1 VDERKTDM
9 SATPSDERREYR
21 HGTRTFVLLLVP
33 SSVLLLL
40 GVCFGVPGWLAHDIA
55 LRNFGLFFMIMWL
68 GLTAYLAFLAW
79 NARLTLAPDGIE
91 VRGAVGI
98 GPVLIRWDNIA
109 RLRVKPRHQ
118 GLVLLAPMKTPAA
131 DRLWDYARIYSTYD
145 REELGLIA
153 QRRYVPL
160 ADYSPRFRQGNLQHE
175 ILRRAPWLAG
185 DVGLGIANGQK
196 PTLGGERRFRNALSA
211 LEMCT
216 PANPPERECPFRRL
230 VQIVAR
236 AGSTEHCMEES
247 TSGGPCAR
255 DTSLWVSLSMQC
267 SARTRFPLRI
277 TRPQRQKPCLVWGQS
292 GVFQGKQASGTER
305 WTHRHVLER
314 ADNASSDP
322 NDARS

>member
-21 HGTRTFVLLLVP
+21 PGTRTFVLLLVP

-131 DRLWDYARIYSTYD
+131 DRLWDNARIYSTYD
-145 REELGLIA
+145 REEIGLIA

-160 ADYSPRFRQGNLQHE
+160 ADYSPRFRQGDLQHE

-185 DVGLGIANGQK
+185 DVEGQEEALRAGPTPGAPAGITRRQWAVFIGLMVPAIALGIFLSVSPPVPRHRAMAAIVFLSW
-196 PTLGGERRFRNALSA
+196 LGGAFIVTTSA
-211 LEMCT
+211 LVRWR
-216 PANPPERECPFRRL
+216 AKKRL
-230 VQIVAR
+230 LACIMAVQALFLFLVALDSLFNLLR
-236 AGSTEHCMEES
+236 AFG
-247 TSGGPCAR
+247 
-255 DTSLWVSLSMQC
+255 
-267 SARTRFPLRI
+267 I
-277 TRPQRQKPCLVWGQS
+277 
-292 GVFQGKQASGTER
+292 
-305 WTHRHVLER
+305 HR
-314 ADNASSDP
+314 A
-322 NDARS
+322 